1 MFDEFLTSFFGI
13 FQKSFKKQ
21 ADFLSYI
28 NLPNPRRTGHEA
40 SIVDNAIISPLL
52 ELLGFAPGE
61 QGYNEQRQ
69 SGRPDFAPTDIVYGT
84 CFIVENKSTSLT
96 LTLDLNDPN
105 SHLSQLQGYI
115 RGLRFGWLTNGI
127 RFMVWDFSHPNQPRP
142 IVDLDLPTAIQEWN
156 QGGAATLSDSTTRAL
171 RDVFDIFRKAAFTSL
186 DRLKDELAL
195 DLNEW
200 QQRALPLGNGGGNE
214 PILVE
219 SLQSLLEEL
228 KADARRSL
236 NHHLTLHDEYLNKA
250 NRLKDNAIESA
261 TQQIQQLRER
271 VLSSLSGIQSLV
283 NLSAEDHATIQE
295 ILIRI
300 EQDAR
305 AFINPKEL
313 FEQVLE
319 LLNQAFQRT
328 HANKAKPPKTPSSL
342 EKDYTPL
349 HDALV
354 PYVNMVFGWHQ
365 RQATMRQTYQANI
378 SVFDDYT
385 VWKAL
390 VQETMLGGLNEDQRR
405 DEFAL
410 QAAYV
415 VFIRLLL
422 IRVCEDKEIFQG
434 EDRVAHRFV
443 SDGGMKQWQETIKRY
458 WIFATGNPYSP
469 LLDMAYNNAQNIY
482 AHFFT
487 GRELFNWYQLNEQQL
502 IMTLHQLSRFNFAG
516 VDSDIVGTVY
526 NTYVSRKE
534 KKEKGQYYTPPEI
547 VNYILDEVGYV
558 SGTGIIGKN
567 KRLIDPACGSGSF
580 LVAATKRLVSAYK
593 NNADEIDDPVTVLE
607 RVQANLF
614 GFDLNPF
621 ACYLA
626 EVNLLIQVLDLVK
639 LAHEKQQRPKIQ
651 RFHIYNVDALARPSG
666 SYRFALFNT
675 LIAEESDQVDQIKS
689 RSPNTPYANGF
700 AFVVANPPY
709 GASLSDAYKD
719 ILRADYAD
727 VFYGQPDTY
736 VFFFKL
742 GIELLAKNGRLGFIT
757 PNTYLTGTNTITL
770 RRELLK
776 AGCVEQ
782 IVDLPQGIWS
792 DANVDCILLFLK
804 EESDEEQRKN
814 QQVEIN
820 LLDVRETLEKLSG
833 SGKEVVIFVFSI
845 LIQSGLYQLA
855 SLLLQDYQ
863 LSELNWTEVL
873 TQQQLRWMNHPRY
886 EMDIRYDSLIQQIE
900 DACHIL
906 LSSNSSGNRVQRLED
921 VTRSSPGLKPYGTK
935 ADSQANLYIKP
946 KQAVPSHE
954 HEWKPFLD
962 GSAFVGRFELHWGS
976 QQPYL
981 KYGSWLDRPRDPIY
995 FESPKIIL
1003 VRLRNKAL
1011 KRRLVATFDDTK
1023 IYNRDN
1029 YNNIIADENS
1039 DYELKYI
1046 LALFNSSL
1054 LNYWYAKK
1062 FDNVNINPA
1071 TFRQLPIYPADANTQ
1086 AEFVELVDRILSK
1099 NAQLNQLREQGYIIK
1114 RQRNGNTLIEIPY
1127 DRLLS
1132 EIQQENPNFSTLNF
1146 FDARASQLF
1155 SIPERCKLEEETI
1168 SSNVFI
1174 PPKHPTSVV
1183 LRNNKLWF
1191 EVPDDNIRRY
1201 LLGYL
1206 KAPQWQGKTWDE
1218 IKNQAQIPEE
1228 ETDLNAFFALENQKR
1243 QTIQTL
1249 LDEVA
1254 QIDAEIDE
1262 KVLNLYGINDPT
1274 DRQRILGSAPKTDEE
1289 AETTDDETE
1298 TTDIGEIDS
1307 ESE

>member
-13 FQKSFKKQ
+13 FQKSFKRE

-28 NLPNPRRTGHEA
+28 NLPNPKRTGDEA

-61 QGYNEQRQ
+61 QGYNQQKQ
-69 SGRPDFAPTDIVYGT
+69 SSRPDFAPSDLVYGT
-84 CFIVENKSTSLT
+84 CFIVEDKNTSLT
-96 LTLDLNDPN
+96 LTLDLNDPT
-105 SHLSQLQGYI
+105 SHLSQLRGYI
-115 RGLRFGWLTNGI
+115 RGLRFGWLTNA
-127 RFMVWDFSHPNQPRP
+127 RQFMVWDFSNPNQPRP

-156 QGGAATLSDSTTRAL
+156 RGGATTLSDATTRAL
-171 RDVFDIFRKAAFTSL
+171 RDVFDMFRKAAFTSL

-200 QQRALPLGNGGGNE
+200 QQRALPLGNGSGNE

-250 NRLKDNAIESA
+250 NRLTDHAIESA
-261 TQQIQQLRER
+261 KQQIQQLRER

-295 ILIRI
+295 ILIRL

-328 HANKAKPPKTPSSL
+328 HANKPKPPKPPSSL

-422 IRVCEDKEIFQG
+422 IRVCEDKEIFQS

-593 NNADEIDDPVTVLE
+593 NNADQIDDPVTVLE

-709 GASLSDAYKD
+709 GAKLSDAYKD

-736 VFFFKL
+736 VFFLKL
-742 GIELLAKNGRLGFIT
+742 GTELLAKNGRFGFIT
-757 PNTYLTGTNTITL
+757 PNTYLMGINSAAL
-770 RRELLK
+770 RRELLNL
-776 AGCVEQ
+776 GGIYQ
-782 IVDLPQGIWS
+782 IVDLPQRIWL
-792 DANVDCILLFLK
+792 DANVDCVLLFLT
-804 EESDEEQRKN
+804 EDEDEQSRRNRKV
-814 QQVEIN
+814 QIN
-820 LLDVRETLEKLSG
+820 LLGIRDTLDKLTVR
-833 SGKEVVIFVFSI
+833 
-845 LIQSGLYQLA
+845 A
-855 SLLLQDYQ
+855 
-863 LSELNWTEVL
+863 WTEVL
-873 TQQQLRWMNHPRY
+873 TQPQTRWMDDPKY
-886 EMDIRYDSLIQQIE
+886 EFDIRYDSLMQQIE
-900 DACHIL
+900 GACYVPVQNNGSATKIL
-906 LSSNSSGNRVQRLED
+906 RLDD
-921 VTRSSPGLKPYGTK
+921 VTESTQGIIPYKTK
-935 ADSQANLYIKP
+935 SEGKANLYIKSRRYIP
-946 KQAVPSHE
+946 ANE
-954 HEWKPFLD
+954 ANWKPLLD
-962 GSAFVGRFELHWGS
+962 GSSFIGRYELRWIET
-976 QQPYL
+976 QPFL
-981 KYGSWLDRPRDPIY
+981 KYGNWLQRPREQKY
-995 FESPKIIL
+995 FDSPKLL
-1003 VRLRNKAL
+1003 VQDMRNRAL
-1011 KRRLVATFDDTK
+1011 KRRLVATFDEQK
-1023 IYNRDN
+1023 FYNRHN
-1029 YNNIIADENS
+1029 FSNIIAKDTRYN
-1039 DYELKYI
+1039 LKYI

-1054 LNYWYAKK
+1054 LNYWFARRI
-1062 FDNVNINPA
+1062 DNVHINPSY
-1071 TFRQLPIYPADANTQ
+1071 FRQLPIYPADADTQ

-1114 RQRNGNTLIEIPY
+1114 RQRDGNTLIEIPY

-1132 EIQQENPNFSTLNF
+1132 DIQQQNPNFSTLNF

-1155 SIPERCKLEEETI
+1155 NIPEKCNLQETI

-1174 PPKHPTSVV
+1174 SPKYPTSLV

-1191 EVPDDNIRRY
+1191 EVPDDSIRRY

-1206 KAPQWQGKTWDE
+1206 KTPQWQGKTWDE
-1218 IKNQAQIPEE
+1218 IKNQAQIPE

-1289 AETTDDETE
+1289 TESTDDETE

-1307 ESE
+1307 ESESE

>member
-1 MFDEFLTSFFGI
+1 MTELPMFDEFLPVFFGI
-13 FQKSFKKQ
+13 FQKSFKRE

-28 NLPNPRRTGHEA
+28 NRPDNQRRGDEA

-61 QGYNEQRQ
+61 QAYNQQKQ
-69 SGRPDFAPTDIVYGT
+69 SSRPDFAPSDPVYGT
-84 CFIVENKSTSLT
+84 CFIVEDKSTSLT

-115 RGLRFGWLTNGI
+115 RGLRFGWLTNG
-127 RFMVWDFSHPNQPRP
+127 RQFMVWDFSNPNQPRCT
-142 IVDLDLPTAIQEWN
+142 VDLDLPTAIQEWN
-156 QGGAATLSDSTTRAL
+156 QAGATSLSDNTTRAL
-171 RDVFDIFRKAAFTSL
+171 RDVFDLFRKAAFTSL
-186 DRLKDELAL
+186 DRLKDELAI
-195 DLNEW
+195 DLEEW

-219 SLQSLLEEL
+219 SLQSLVEEL
-228 KADARRSL
+228 KGDARRSL

-250 NRLKDNAIESA
+250 NRLTDDAVESA

-271 VLSSLSGIQSLV
+271 VLSSLTNIQNLV
-283 NLSAEDHATIQE
+283 GLTAEEQAAIQAM
-295 ILIRI
+295 LMRL

-305 AFINPKEL
+305 AFISPKEL
-313 FEQVLE
+313 FEQVLGV
-319 LLNQAFQRT
+319 LNQAFQRK
-328 HANKAKPPKTPSSL
+328 HAGKAKPPKTPSSL

-349 HDALV
+349 HDVLV
-354 PYVNMVFGWHQ
+354 SYANTVFGWHQ
-365 RQATMRQTYQANI
+365 QQATLRQTYQANI
-378 SVFDDYT
+378 RVFDDYT
-385 VWKAL
+385 VWTAL
-390 VQETMLGGLNEDQRR
+390 VQETMLGGLSEDQRR

-434 EDRVAHRFV
+434 EDRVPHRFV
-443 SDGGMKQWQETIKRY
+443 SDGGMKQWQETIERY

-580 LVAATKRLVSAYK
+580 LVAAAKRLVSAYK
-593 NNADEIDDPVTVLE
+593 NNTDQIDDPVTVLQ

-626 EVNLLIQVLDLVK
+626 EVNLLIQVLDIVK

-666 SYRFALFNT
+666 TYRFALFNT

-709 GASLSDAYKD
+709 GASISSAYQEVLK
-719 ILRADYAD
+719 ADYAD
-727 VFYGQPDTY
+727 IFYGHPDTY
-736 VFFFKL
+736 AFFLKL
-742 GIELLAKNGRLGFIT
+742 GTELLGKNGKLGFIT
-757 PNTYLTGTNTITL
+757 PNTYLMGTNTPNL
-770 RRELLK
+770 RKELLNI
-776 AGCVEQ
+776 GRIEQ
-782 IVDLPQGIWS
+782 IVDLPQGIWK
-792 DANVDCILLFLK
+792 DANVDCVLIFIT
-804 EESDEEQRKN
+804 EEANEQHRRDN
-814 QQVEIN
+814 QVRVN
-820 LLDVRETLEKLSG
+820 LLDIRDSLDKLTARDWD
-833 SGKEVVIFVFSI
+833 EI
-845 LIQSGLYQLA
+845 LVHEQSTWI
-855 SLLLQDYQ
+855 D
-863 LSELNWTEVL
+863 
-873 TQQQLRWMNHPRY
+873 HPKY
-886 EMDIRYDSLIQQIE
+886 EIAIRYDDIMRRTE
-900 DACHIL
+900 EACRVSIGNG
-906 LSSNSSGNRVQRLED
+906 SSHTKIKQLGD
-921 VTRSSPGLKPYGTK
+921 VVDSSPGIDPYTTAAQGR
-935 ADSQANLYIKP
+935 ASPYIKSYRN
-946 KQAVPSHE
+946 VPINE
-954 HEWKPFLD
+954 TDWKALLD
-962 GSAFVGRFELHWGS
+962 SSSFVGRYELRWGS
-976 QQPYL
+976 IKPYI
-981 KYGSWLDRPRDPIY
+981 KYGEWLCRSRESRY
-995 FESPKIIL
+995 FDSPKLLIQDM
-1003 VRLRNKAL
+1003 RNRAL
-1011 KRRLVATFDDTK
+1011 KRRLVATFDDQK
-1023 IYNRDN
+1023 FYNRKN
-1029 YNNIIADENS
+1029 LSNIITS
-1039 DYELKYI
+1039 DVNYHIKYI

-1054 LNYWYAKK
+1054 LNYWFARK
-1062 FDNVNINPA
+1062 FTNLHINPSY
-1071 TFRQLPIYPADANTQ
+1071 FRQLPIYPADADTQ
-1086 AEFVELVDRILSK
+1086 AEFVELVDRILAK
-1099 NAQLNQLREQGYIIK
+1099 NAELNQLREQGYTIK
-1114 RQRNGNTLIEIPY
+1114 RQRNGNTPIEIPY
-1127 DRLLS
+1127 NRLLS
-1132 EIQQENPNFSTLNF
+1132 DIQQQNPNFSTLNF

-1155 SIPERCKLEEETI
+1155 SIPQKCNLQETI

-1174 PPKHPTSVV
+1174 PSKHPTTVV

-1228 ETDLNAFFALENQKR
+1228 ESGLNAFFSLEDQKR
-1243 QTIQTL
+1243 QAIQTL

-1262 KVLNLYGINDPT
+1262 KVLNLYGITDPA
-1274 DRQRILGSAPKTDEE
+1274 DRQRILESGAKTDEE
-1289 AETTDDETE
+1289 AETMD
-1298 TTDIGEIDS
+1298 TTAKNFEP
-1307 ESE
+1307 EEE

>member
-1 MFDEFLTSFFGI
+1 MFDEFLPKFFGI
-13 FQKSFKKQ
+13 FQKSFKKETS
-21 ADFLSYI
+21 FLSYI
-28 NLPNPRRTGHEA
+28 NRPDNQRKGDEA
-40 SIVDNAIISPLL
+40 PIVDNAIISPLL

-61 QGYNEQRQ
+61 QAYNQQKQ
-69 SGRPDFAPTDIVYGT
+69 SSRPDFAPSDSVYGT
-84 CFIVENKSTSLT
+84 CFIVEDKSTSLT

-105 SHLSQLQGYI
+105 SNLSQLRDYL
-115 RGLRFGWLTNGI
+115 RGLRFGWLTNG
-127 RFMVWDFSHPNQPRP
+127 RQFMVWEFSNPNQFRC
-142 IVDLDLPTAIQEWN
+142 IVDLDLPTAIGEWN
-156 QGGAATLSDSTTRAL
+156 QGGAASLSDNTTRAL
-171 RDVFDIFRKAAFTSL
+171 RDIFDLFRKQAFTSL
-186 DRLKDELAL
+186 DRLKDELAI
-195 DLNEW
+195 DLEEW
-200 QQRALPLGNGGGNE
+200 QQRALPLGNGSGNE

-219 SLQSLLEEL
+219 SLQSLVEEL
-228 KADARRSL
+228 KGDARRSL

-250 NRLKDNAIESA
+250 NRLTNDAIELA
-261 TQQIQQLRER
+261 TQQIKQLREG
-271 VLSSLSGIQSLV
+271 VLSDLAKIQNLV
-283 NLSAEDHATIQE
+283 GLSAEEHATIQE
-295 ILIRI
+295 MLVRL
-300 EQDAR
+300 EKDAR
-305 AFINPKEL
+305 AFTSPKEL
-313 FEQVLE
+313 FEQVLGV
-319 LLNQAFQRT
+319 LNQAFQRQ
-328 HANKAKPPKTPSSL
+328 HSDKVKQPQTPSSL
-342 EKDYTPL
+342 EKYFMPL
-349 HDALV
+349 PNPLV
-354 PYVNMVFGWHQ
+354 PYANMVFGWHQ
-365 RQATMRQTYQANI
+365 RQATLRQTYQANI
-378 SVFDDYT
+378 RVFDDYT
-385 VWKAL
+385 VWTAL
-390 VQETMLGGLNEDQRR
+390 VQETMLGELREDQRR

-422 IRVCEDKEIFQG
+422 IRVCEDKELFQD

-558 SGTGIIGKN
+558 SGVGIIGKN

-580 LVAATKRLVSAYK
+580 LVAAAKRLVSAYK
-593 NNADEIDDPVTVLE
+593 NNTDHIDDPVTVLE

-651 RFHIYNVDALARPSG
+651 RFHIYNVDALARPAG

-709 GASLSDAYKD
+709 GAKLSDEYKD
-719 ILRADYAD
+719 ILRANYVDI
-727 VFYGQPDTY
+727 FFGQPDSYT
-736 VFFFKL
+736 FFLKL
-742 GIELLAKNGRLGFIT
+742 GIELLAKNGKLGFIT
-757 PNTYLTGTNTITL
+757 PNTYLMGTNTASL
-770 RRELLK
+770 RRELMNT
-776 AGCVEQ
+776 GRIEQ

-792 DANVDCILLFLK
+792 DATVDCLLLFLTQEDNEAHRK
-804 EESDEEQRKN
+804 AQKVKVNLLEFKDTLDKLTERTWDETLAHLQKN
-814 QQVEIN
+814 WLDDSKFEIKIRYNALMKQVEEACRISIN
-820 LLDVRETLEKLSG
+820 GTKLTKVS
-833 SGKEVVIFVFSI
+833 
-845 LIQSGLYQLA
+845 
-855 SLLLQDYQ
+855 
-863 LSELNWTEVL
+863 
-873 TQQQLRWMNHPRY
+873 
-886 EMDIRYDSLIQQIE
+886 
-900 DACHIL
+900 
-906 LSSNSSGNRVQRLED
+906 RLED
-921 VTRSSPGLKPYGTK
+921 VTESTQGITPYETK
-935 ADSQANLYIKP
+935 ASGKANLYVKP
-946 KQAVPSHE
+946 RRDLPPNE
-954 HEWKPFLD
+954 PDWKPLLD
-962 GSAFVGRFELHWGS
+962 GSGFVGRYELRWGKT
-976 QQPYL
+976 QPYL
-981 KYGSWLDRPRDPIY
+981 KYGEWLWRAREKKY
-995 FESPKIIL
+995 FDSPKIIL
-1003 VRLRNKAL
+1003 VRLRNKSL
-1011 KRRLVATFDDTK
+1011 KRRLVATLDETGF
-1023 IYNRDN
+1023 YNRDN
-1029 YNNIIADENS
+1029 YNNVIASDNS
-1039 DYELKYI
+1039 RYNLKFI

-1054 LNYWYAKK
+1054 LNYWYSRTY
-1062 FDNVNINPA
+1062 FNVNINPD
-1071 TFRQLPIYPADANTQ
+1071 TIRQLPIYPADANTQ
-1086 AEFVELVDRILSK
+1086 AEFVELIDRILAN
-1099 NAQLNQLREQGYIIK
+1099 NAQLNQLREQGYTINP
-1114 RQRNGNTLIEIPY
+1114 QRNGNILIEIPY

-1132 EIQQENPNFSTLNF
+1132 DIQQQNPSFSTLNF
-1146 FDARASQLF
+1146 FDARVSQLF
-1155 SIPERCKLEEETI
+1155 SIPDKCNLQETI

-1174 PPKHPTSVV
+1174 SSKYPTTVV

-1206 KAPQWQGKTWDE
+1206 KAPQWQNKTWDE

-1228 ETDLNAFFALENQKR
+1228 ATDLNAFFALEDQKR

-1262 KVLNLYGINDPT
+1262 KVLNLYGITDPA
-1274 DRQRILGSAPKTDEE
+1274 DRQCILESGAKTDEE
-1289 AETTDDETE
+1289 AEATDTPEK
-1298 TTDIGEIDS
+1298 
-1307 ESE
+1307 ESEIEEE

>member
-13 FQKSFKKQ
+13 FQKSFKRE

-28 NLPNPRRTGHEA
+28 NLPNPKRTGDEA

-61 QGYNEQRQ
+61 QGYNQQKQ
-69 SGRPDFAPTDIVYGT
+69 SSRPDFAPSDVVYGT

-105 SHLSQLQGYI
+105 SHLSQLRGYI
-115 RGLRFGWLTNGI
+115 RGLRFGWLTNA
-127 RFMVWDFSHPNQPRP
+127 RQFLVWDFSNPNQPRP

-156 QGGAATLSDSTTRAL
+156 QGGAATLSDATTRAL
-171 RDVFDIFRKAAFTSL
+171 RDIFDMFRKAAFTSL

-236 NHHLTLHDEYLNKA
+236 NHYLTLHDEYLNKA
-250 NRLKDNAIESA
+250 NRLTDHAIESA
-261 TQQIQQLRER
+261 IQQIQQLRER
-271 VLSSLSGIQSLV
+271 VLSNLAPIQSLV
-283 NLSAEDHATIQE
+283 NLSTEEQATIQE
-295 ILIRI
+295 ILIRL

-305 AFINPKEL
+305 AFISPKEL
-313 FEQVLE
+313 FEQVLNV
-319 LLNQAFQRT
+319 LNQAFNRT

-365 RQATMRQTYQANI
+365 RQATLRQTYQANI

-593 NNADEIDDPVTVLE
+593 NNADQIDDPVTVLE

-709 GASLSDAYKD
+709 GAQFSDEYKNSL
-719 ILRADYAD
+719 RVDYAD
-727 VFYGQPDTY
+727 VFYGQPDSY
-736 VFFFKL
+736 VFFMKL
-742 GIELLAKNGRLGFIT
+742 GIELLATGGKFGFIT
-757 PNTYLTGTNTITL
+757 PNTYLMGKNTANL
-770 RRELLK
+770 RQEILA
-776 AGCVEQ
+776 AGRIEQ
-782 IVDLPQGIWS
+782 IVDLPQGIWP
-792 DANVDCILLFLK
+792 DANVDCALLFITQDSDDNNRRRQQPQINILGLRDSLDKLTLK
-804 EESDEEQRKN
+804 TWQ
-814 QQVEIN
+814 
-820 LLDVRETLEKLSG
+820 ETI
-833 SGKEVVIFVFSI
+833 V
-845 LIQSGLYQLA
+845 
-855 SLLLQDYQ
+855 
-863 LSELNWTEVL
+863 
-873 TQQQLRWMNHPRY
+873 QQQSRWLDNPTNKIN
-886 EMDIRYDSLIQQIE
+886 IRYDPLINRIE
-900 DACHIL
+900 EACDISVGNNGVTTKIL
-906 LSSNSSGNRVQRLED
+906 RLDDITES
-921 VTRSSPGLKPYGTK
+921 TQGIIPYKTK
-935 ADSQANLYIKP
+935 TEADSNRYIKIRRDIP
-946 KQAVPSHE
+946 DNETDWQPL
-954 HEWKPFLD
+954 LD
-962 GSAFVGRFELHWGS
+962 STSFIGRYELIWGKNQHFV
-976 QQPYL
+976 
-981 KYGSWLDRPRDPIY
+981 KYGNWLQRQREAKY
-995 FESPKIIL
+995 FNSPKLL
-1003 VRLRNKAL
+1003 VQAMRNRAL
-1011 KRRLVATFDDTK
+1011 KRRLVGTYDANQF
-1023 IYNRDN
+1023 YNRHN
-1029 YNNIIADENS
+1029 FNNIILKDNQPY
-1039 DYELKYI
+1039 DLKYI

-1054 LNYWYAKK
+1054 LNFWYRSQ
-1062 FDNVNINPA
+1062 FDNVNINPSY
-1071 TFRQLPIYPADANTQ
+1071 FRELPIYPADAATQ
-1086 AEFVELVDRILSK
+1086 TELAQKVDRILNK
-1099 NAQLNQLREQGYIIK
+1099 NSQLNQLREQGYIIK
-1114 RQRNGNTLIEIPY
+1114 RQRDGNTLIEIPY

-1132 EIQQENPNFSTLNF
+1132 DIQQQNPNFSTLNF

-1155 SIPERCKLEEETI
+1155 NIPEKCNLQETI

-1174 PPKHPTSVV
+1174 SPKYPTSLV

-1191 EVPDDNIRRY
+1191 EVPDGNIRRY

-1206 KAPQWQGKTWDE
+1206 KISQWQGKTWDE

-1228 ETDLNAFFALENQKR
+1228 ETDLNAFFTLEKQKC

-1274 DRQRILGSAPKTDEE
+1274 DRQRILGSASKTDEE
-1289 AETTDDETE
+1289 TESTDDETE
-1298 TTDIGEIDS
+1298 TTDVGEVDFES